1 LLACD
6 ESHEQSTTE
15 KHYHDT
21 VNEAKERLC
30 DIGEEVIKSDSS
42 ISAPD
47 LVQALQT
54 AKQVE

>member
-6 ESHEQSTTE
+6 EFLEKSTTE

-21 VNEAKERLC
+21 VDEAKERLC
-30 DIGEEVIKSDSS
+30 DIGEEVIESDSS

-47 LVQALQT
+47 LVQALET